1 MSPLRQP
8 YHPYLRFRYR
18 MARHALLQFLASL
31 KNSLEI
37 LLFCFM
43 PVLLGLFAMI
53 ALPLM
58 AAMTLAW
65 PYAVA
70 ALAAQALLVAVPV
83 ILLRRRLHPAACT
96 AWARALP
103 IPSALAWTADALVA
117 GLLVGPLAVVYAV
130 SMGIWLYQW
139 PLWLR
144 PIAGP
149 AIAATALSLLL
160 GWLLATLVLA
170 RRRQPLPRTG
180 LRHTGLTRTGQPAT
194 VPGIGD
200 AAAGKSGAP
209 AAIASAEASRNT
221 AAQRSSHDGA
231 GQARAAYSAQALHP
245 FYPALWHRLFWLPC
259 WRAENATGVQ
269 QTVLLLAALAGIVL
283 WVWHPAAVIPTALW
297 GAYASLMLILL
308 TDRGD
313 QAVRE
318 QSALLHPVL
327 ASWPVAARPLLLGAR
342 AFSLLPA
349 LLVLSSF
356 ALLMARVPQQAYKPQ
371 LAHSWLLAALAASS
385 AIVGLNLSPR
395 GRVVLVALSTL
406 ILTAIGSEVWK

>member
-1 MSPLRQP
+1 
-8 YHPYLRFRYR
+8 

-83 ILLRRRLHPAACT
+83 ILLRQRLHPAACT

-103 IPSALAWTADALVA
+103 IPGPLAWTADALVA
-117 GLLVGPLAVVYAV
+117 GLLVGPLTAVYAV

-144 PIAGP
+144 PIAGQ
-149 AIAATALSLLL
+149 AVAATVLSLLL
-160 GWLLATLVLA
+160 GWLLATVVLA
-170 RRRQPLPRTG
+170 QRRQPLLPGRTAG
-180 LRHTGLTRTGQPAT
+180 PAL
-194 VPGIGD
+194 
-200 AAAGKSGAP
+200 AAAAP
-209 AAIASAEASRNT
+209 DQASLR
-221 AAQRSSHDGA
+221 QA
-231 GQARAAYSAQALHP
+231 GYAPSTLRP
-245 FYPALWHRLFWLPC
+245 FYLALWHRLFWLPC
-259 WRAENATGVQ
+259 WRADNAAGVQ
-269 QTVLLLAALAGIVL
+269 QTILLLAALAGIVL
-283 WVWHPAAVIPTALW
+283 WVWHPATVIPTALW
-297 GAYASLMLILL
+297 GAYASLMLVLL

-313 QAVRE
+313 KAVRE
-318 QSALLHPVL
+318 QSALLHPLL
-327 ASWPVAARPLLLGAR
+327 ASWPFAARPLLLGAR

-349 LLVLSSF
+349 LLVLSCF

-371 LAHSWLLAALAASS
+371 LAQSWLLAALAANS
-385 AIVGLNLSPR
+385 AIVSLNLSPR
-395 GRVVLVALSTL
+395 GRVVLVALSAL

>member
-1 MSPLRQP
+1 MTPLLQP
-8 YHPYLRFRYR
+8 DHPYLRLRHR

-65 PYAVA
+65 PLALA
-70 ALAAQALLVAVPV
+70 ALATQALLVAMPV

-103 IPSALAWTADALVA
+103 IPPALGWTADALVA
-117 GLLVGPLAVVYAV
+117 GLLVGPLTAVYAV

-144 PIAGP
+144 PIAGQ
-149 AIAATALSLLL
+149 AVAATMLSLLL
-160 GWLLATLVLA
+160 GWLLATVVLA
-170 RRRQPLPRTG
+170 RRRQPI
-180 LRHTGLTRTGQPAT
+180 LRSR
-194 VPGIGD
+194 
-200 AAAGKSGAP
+200 AAGRAVEGQHPGSTGIHHALAETANAP
-209 AAIASAEASRNT
+209 AAGPAL
-221 AAQRSSHDGA
+221 AAAAPDQKGARPDG
-231 GQARAAYSAQALHP
+231 YTPSTLHP
-245 FYPALWHRLFWLPC
+245 FHLALWHRLFWLPC
-259 WRAENATGVQ
+259 WRADNAAGVQ
-269 QTVLLLAALAGIVL
+269 QTVLLLAALAGVVL

-313 QAVRE
+313 KAVRE
-318 QSALLHPVL
+318 QSTLLHPVL

-356 ALLMARVPQQAYKPQ
+356 ALLMARVPPQAYKPQ
-371 LAHSWLLAALAASS
+371 LAHSWLLAALAATG
-385 AIVGLNLSPR
+385 AIVGLDLGPR
-395 GRVVLVALSTL
+395 GRVVLVALSAL